1 MVEAMRKRTLLVIAT
16 LAWVAPLSAH
26 GPAVA
31 GQNPIMAIH
40 DCPVARAKAVAAAR
54 QSAGSIG
61 ARAIAP
67 RIQGPR
73 DGSIFALR
81 GSSSV
86 LVP

>member
-31 GQNPIMAIH
+31 GQNRSAANEG
-40 DCPVARAKAVAAAR
+40 CPVARAKAAAAR
-54 QSAGSIG
+54 QTAGSIG